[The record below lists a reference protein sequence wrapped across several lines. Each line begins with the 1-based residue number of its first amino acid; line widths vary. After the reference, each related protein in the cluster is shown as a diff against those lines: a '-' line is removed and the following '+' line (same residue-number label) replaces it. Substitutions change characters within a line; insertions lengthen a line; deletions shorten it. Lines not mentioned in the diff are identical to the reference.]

1 MTIHPDRTDAYVQHI
16 LGAIDRATAY
26 AKKAGTFKA
35 FEQDVLL
42 QDGIV
47 RNIGVIGEAAVK
59 IGQSD
64 PEFVATYHTV
74 PWHDMQTMRQVAPVC
89 AVQAARES
97 M

>member
-1 MTIHPDRTDAYVQHI
+1 M
-16 LGAIDRATAY
+16 
-26 AKKAGTFKA
+26 
-35 FEQDVLL
+35 
-42 QDGIV
+42 
-47 RNIGVIGEAAVK
+47 IGEAAVK

-74 PWHDMQTMRQVAPVC
+74 PWHDMQTMLQVVPVC